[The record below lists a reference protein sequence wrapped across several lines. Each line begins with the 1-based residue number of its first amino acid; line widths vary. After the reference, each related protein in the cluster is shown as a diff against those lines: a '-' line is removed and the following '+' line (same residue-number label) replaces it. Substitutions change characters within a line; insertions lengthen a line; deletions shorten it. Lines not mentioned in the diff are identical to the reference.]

1 MRTGGALVP
10 LTPMAE
16 PSEDPNA
23 DDVELLRARQFLR
36 GHTTGV
42 ICFAEHIRP
51 VFYVLDASGHPVC
64 PVSAAMML
72 AGDTVLRVPDES
84 SEAMSI
90 LVTLEDIPLNS
101 AEGDRWRI
109 YHSAPEETYFA
120 RLYLEAAKYRGF
132 VIDGDALAQPNL
144 LDDLEPA
151 VCKALNNLSR
161 DRLIALAKRV
171 ARAEMTNP
179 LVVGVDHLGIDMRGA
194 FGVTRLE
201 FPEPML
207 NATVLRNFLKTHG
220 VELPE

>member
-1 MRTGGALVP
+1 MRAALVP
-10 LTPMAE
+10 FAPMAE
-16 PSEDPNA
+16 SPDYPDA
-23 DDVELLRARQFLR
+23 DDVELLRARRFLR
-36 GHTTGV
+36 GNTTGV

-90 LVTLEDIPLNS
+90 LVTLEDIPLAS
-101 AEGDRWRI
+101 ASGDRWRI

-120 RLYLEAAKYRGF
+120 RLYLEAAKFRGF

-144 LDDLEPA
+144 LHDVEPA
-151 VCKALNNLSR
+151 LCKALNALSR
-161 DRLIALAKRV
+161 DRLIALARSI
-171 ARAEMTNP
+171 ASADMTNP
-179 LVVGVDHLGIDMRGA
+179 LVVGVDHFGVDMRGA
-194 FGVTRLE
+194 FGITRLE

-207 NATVLRNFLKTHG
+207 DRAGLRAYLKTHG
-220 VELPE
+220 IDLPA